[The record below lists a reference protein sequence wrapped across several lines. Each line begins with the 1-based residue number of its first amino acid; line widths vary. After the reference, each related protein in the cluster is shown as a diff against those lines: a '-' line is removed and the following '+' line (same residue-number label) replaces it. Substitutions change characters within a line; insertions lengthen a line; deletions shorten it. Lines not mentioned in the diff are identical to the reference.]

1 MMSQIQET
9 SAYAIVALV
18 LGISCYVNF
27 FGLEKALLALLF
39 AILALRDMSR
49 NNKKGRSLAF
59 LGIVFAA
66 LFVFVVFLYTKAI
79 IVE

>member
-18 LGISCYVNF
+18 LGVSCYVNF
-27 FGLEKALLALLF
+27 YGLEKALLALLF
-39 AILALRDMSR
+39 AILALRDTSR

-66 LFVFVVFLYTKAI
+66 LFVFVVFLYAKAI